1 MGAAWRV
8 VLQIAGQVLSRFQPN
23 LCLETLWL
31 RIFMPGVYASVQ
43 LHHKDVSAAVAAHR
57 TTILARG

>member
-1 MGAAWRV
+1 